1 MRRTSGPWRWRALI
15 ALVLTVVMAAA
26 ACGDS
31 DDAATTTAAAG
42 TAAAPETTTG
52 SAELVSMTFVPD
64 WNASW
69 PGWIPWVGA
78 LEKGWF
84 EEAGVDVEVVLPPTG
99 SDPPRFIATGTV
111 DIGYTIGADLLFAA
125 SQGLDFE
132 VISGL
137 SDNIPQ
143 GIACWAD
150 EVSVPE
156 DLYGKTVA
164 IYDFPSS
171 GLFWDFFVEFH
182 GLDASQITVVSE
194 GQNTTPL
201 VVSGTVDCIDAAASG
216 ELVSM
221 QQESGREAVYFLYD
235 NSNGIPQLQN
245 SLLAVH
251 PPFAAEHPEAVEA
264 FIAAWFRGVE
274 YMFESEANTDEF
286 IDIFVE
292 AYPENTV
299 EASRLGWEAMKT
311 YAYPR
316 YFPEKPQGYV
326 SPVLFSDLAE
336 ILGGAGMLETA
347 VENAA
352 SYVTNEY
359 VPGCGGTVDC

>member
-1 MRRTSGPWRWRALI
+1 MRFTSRRSRVFGLLAVILAL
-15 ALVLTVVMAAA
+15 ALVVA
-26 ACGDS
+26 ACGDD
-31 DDAATTTAAAG
+31 DDATDTTAAATTAAET
-42 TAAAPETTTG
+42 TAAA
-52 SAELVSMTFVPD
+52 AELVSMTFVPD

-84 EEAGVDVEVVLPPTG
+84 EEAGIDLEVVLPPTG
-99 SDPPRFIATGTV
+99 SDPPRFVATGTV

-150 EVSVPE
+150 EVSTPE

-182 GLDASQITVVSE
+182 GLDASQINVVSE

-221 QQESGREAVYFLYD
+221 QQESGRDAIYFLYD
-235 NSNGIPQLQN
+235 NSNGIPKLQN
-245 SLLAVH
+245 SLLAVY
-251 PPFAAEHPEAVEA
+251 PPFAEEHPEAVEA
-264 FIAAWFRGVE
+264 FIGAWFRGVE
-274 YMFESEANTDEF
+274 YMFASEANTAEF
-286 IDIFVE
+286 IDIFIE
-292 AYPENTV
+292 AYPENTLDFTV
-299 EASRLGWEAMKT
+299 PGWEAMET

-326 SPVLFSDLAE
+326 SAELFSDLAD
-336 ILGGAGMLETA
+336 ILNEAGMLETA

-359 VPGCGGTVDC
+359 VPGCNGTVEC